1 MEEKQKD
8 KLIKK
13 LLKNKK
19 IAIIFAVIVVVL
31 LFVLYITIF
40 VYNHE
45 PEITSEQISAMLSK
59 ESKLTTATLNG
70 KGFSTYTDEGLKV
83 INRSDFLMT
92 YDYEVNAGVDVSKI
106 KPNVNE
112 REKVVYLNIP
122 KAEIF
127 YVKVDPSS
135 IHYYDTKFSLFNVDE
150 KEDANKA
157 HAEAEKDARETAEET
172 GILNMANEQAEALIT
187 GIVTKSIPKGYQ
199 VRVKK

>member
-1 MEEKQKD
+1 M
-8 KLIKK
+8 
-13 LLKNKK
+13 
-19 IAIIFAVIVVVL
+19 VVL
-31 LFVLYITIF
+31 VFILYIAIF

-45 PEITSEQISAMLSK
+45 SEVTSEQISAMLSK

-70 KGFSTYTDEGLKV
+70 KGFSTYTDEGIKI

-106 KPNVNE
+106 KPDVDE
-112 REKVVYLNIP
+112 RKKIVYLNIP

-157 HAEAEKDARETAEET
+157 HAESEKDARETAEET

-187 GIVTKSIPKGYQ
+187 GIVTKSIQKGYQ
-199 VRVKK
+199 VRVKE